1 MAQYEM
7 ELQSGLN
14 FYVVSSAFQKTIRR
28 GMEHEALWFGTELYL
43 SGYEE
48 YAWFRLRVIVS
59 EDIGIANPSLPAQ
72 IQSLYQTYL
81 DFKKKKNKHGPEKLP
96 FFHALL
102 LVIRSPKS
110 RLIDNLLAEYM
121 FIRETV
127 EVPDLNAPE
136 LDFVSDMHTF
146 AGKKLGRGLDHFYEE
161 GGKIE
166 DCPDWLIKEE
176 FDVRDRVW
184 HKYKIEEEKEK
195 LKSSKRSEAR
205 TGELFNNLEDE

>member
-1 MAQYEM
+1 MSYKLT
-7 ELQSGLN
+7 LQSGLD
-14 FYVVSSAFQKTIRR
+14 FFTVSSAFQKTIRR

-72 IQSLYQTYL
+72 VQSLYQTYL

-127 EVPDLNAPE
+127 PKPVLNSPE
-136 LDFVSDMHTF
+136 LDFVADMHT
-146 AGKKLGRGLDHFYEE
+146 AKGKKLGRGLDHFYSE

-166 DCPDWLIKEE
+166 NCPDWLIKEE
-176 FDVRDRVW
+176 FIVRDRVW
-184 HKYKIEEEKEK
+184 FKYQQEELKTV
-195 LKSSKRSEAR
+195 KSSLFQKD
-205 TGELFNNLEDE
+205 LFNEVSDI